1 MFRGA
6 VGGISAV
13 AMHIDVGDSG
23 SMYGMIGA
31 FGAYGSCMRGCRRKV
46 AITVYDKEFRL
57 DDKKPRDKRMRLG
70 RWLPTPILIRRN
82 RFMAHSWRIHRLSQ
96 PQKSQPQQKSA
107 SGAVLTLKFCRQNIL
122 KQGNNSYLHFRHA
135 RLHATPDILY
145 FEHFLYL
152 YYMNF
157 SPETIK

>member
-46 AITVYDKEFRL
+46 AITVYDKEFRN
-57 DDKKPRDKRMRLG
+57 LG
-70 RWLPTPILIRRN
+70 
-82 RFMAHSWRIHRLSQ
+82 
-96 PQKSQPQQKSA
+96 
-107 SGAVLTLKFCRQNIL
+107 
-122 KQGNNSYLHFRHA
+122 
-135 RLHATPDILY
+135 
-145 FEHFLYL
+145 
-152 YYMNF
+152 
-157 SPETIK
+157 